1 MKMGSRLTK
10 EDNIYNNLKWS
21 LGELEIG
28 LSALKSLKEK
38 KLEIGET
45 DFLLNEEITNIELR
59 ISEINSEIN
68 DLKET
73 LRKRKDEGMEEY
85 TEQLMWY

>member
-1 MKMGSRLTK
+1 MGSRLTK

-21 LGELEIG
+21 LDELEIG
-28 LSALKSLKEK
+28 LSALKNLKEK
-38 KLEIGET
+38 MVEKGEL
-45 DFLLNEEITNIELR
+45 DSDSLNEEITNIELK

-68 DLKET
+68 DLQEN

-85 TEQLMWY
+85 TEQLM